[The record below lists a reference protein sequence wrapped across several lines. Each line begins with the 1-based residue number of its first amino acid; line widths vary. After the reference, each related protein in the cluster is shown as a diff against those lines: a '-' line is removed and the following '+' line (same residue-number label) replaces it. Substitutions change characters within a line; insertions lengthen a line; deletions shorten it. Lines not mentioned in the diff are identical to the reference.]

1 MHSPK
6 PVFPCVKRIEKISSF
21 HSLTR
26 TWLFGSGLELSLK
39 TFARSSELFFG
50 SVGGRL
56 RPGWIIAI
64 QPSLPS
70 FPFLS
75 FQIYRKP
82 VPKSGLLQGSLWY
95 IYVQRTQP
103 SRAGTNGA
111 ALWAERGSIKCQGF
125 PWKEWQVKKPESSNL
140 TRHGW
145 PRCLGIKP
153 LRGNS

>member
-1 MHSPK
+1 MSNGLRK
-6 PVFPCVKRIEKISSF
+6 YLQSSF
-21 HSLTR
+21 THLNLTF
-26 TWLFGSGLELSLK
+26 WSGLELSLK

-50 SVGGRL
+50 SAGGRL
-56 RPGWIIAI
+56 RPGSIIAI

-125 PWKEWQVKKPESSNL
+125 LLEGMTSEKARVLKPDQAWMTQVFRDQTTERK
-140 TRHGW
+140 
-145 PRCLGIKP
+145 
-153 LRGNS
+153 